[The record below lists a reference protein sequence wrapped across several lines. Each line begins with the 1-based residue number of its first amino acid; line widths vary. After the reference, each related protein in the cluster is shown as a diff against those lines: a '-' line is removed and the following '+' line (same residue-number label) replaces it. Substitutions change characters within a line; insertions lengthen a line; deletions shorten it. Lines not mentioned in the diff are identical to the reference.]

1 MFFNKNKF
9 EKGFNKESLKSL
21 DEQETVL
28 LVEQE
33 ELENGIIRIQENMD
47 MIYDKCKSV
56 NLSDAQKEIAA
67 SKIDSYERE
76 KKIKE
81 TSLLT
86 SQQELEIIQ
95 NSIQNKEMEKKEKSK
110 KGLIGKY
117 YRADIDEIK
126 SFMKSK
132 NVSRKRR
139 QKKINQVSDLVKIPE
154 HSLNI
159 TRSKSFEDILKKIN
173 NLNSEPQRVN
183 G

>member
-9 EKGFNKESLKSL
+9 EKGVNKESLKSL

-86 SQQELEIIQ
+86 SLQ
-95 NSIQNKEMEKKEKSK
+95 
-110 KGLIGKY
+110 
-117 YRADIDEIK
+117 
-126 SFMKSK
+126 
-132 NVSRKRR
+132 
-139 QKKINQVSDLVKIPE
+139 
-154 HSLNI
+154 
-159 TRSKSFEDILKKIN
+159 
-173 NLNSEPQRVN
+173 
-183 G
+183 